1 MLAAMKRQKIQ
12 LQIQLQNMN
21 STQRFANVVK

>member
-21 STQRFANVVK
+21 STQRFAYVVK